1 MDIRK
6 TFVGNAAKN
15 ASSNASKSFMN
26 KMRNT
31 GSSVFS
37 TTRNVIEAPF
47 HWVGWGLLY
56 FIVAVVVSYLTVM
69 TTKYLA
75 TRCPHKRNW
84 FSYIFRFCFSDVC
97 ERPEHRVTTR
107 VHWMPKP
114 KPQTANS
121 TSPPVEVNVKK
132 LEKPEQVFHIGNQDY
147 TFKQAK
153 CKCASYNAKLATY
166 GQIVDAYN
174 KGADWCSYGWS
185 EGQTAYYP
193 TQKCNWLKKSK
204 KERAACGKP
213 GVNGGFFSDPYLKFG
228 VNCYGKKPEGE
239 IVKMKHESCK
249 QDFCAMPQNYNANHR
264 LDTDEIAP
272 FNENKWSQ

>member
-6 TFVGNAAKN
+6 TFVGNANKTFLNRMKN
-15 ASSNASKSFMN
+15 TAQAYNP
-26 KMRNT
+26 T
-31 GSSVFS
+31 QW
-37 TTRNVIEAPF
+37 I
-47 HWVGWGLLY
+47 GWGLIY
-56 FIVAVVVSYLTVM
+56 FIVAIVVSYLTVM

-75 TRCPHKRNW
+75 THCPHKRNW

-97 ERPEHRVTTR
+97 EIPHQRVTTNI
-107 VHWMPKP
+107 HWMKP
-114 KPQTANS
+114 KPQT
-121 TSPPVEVNVKK
+121 TDRTKPPVEVNVNK

-147 TFKQAK
+147 TYKQAK
-153 CKCASYNAKLATY
+153 CKCESYNAKLATY

-193 TQKCNWLKKSK
+193 TQKCSWLKKSK
-204 KERAACGKP
+204 KERKSCGKP
-213 GVNGGFFSDPYLKFG
+213 GVNGGFFSDPYIKFG

-239 IVKMKHESCK
+239 IVKMKHPECK

-272 FNENKWSQ
+272 FNQDKWSQ